1 MQRRA
6 ITRGVLG
13 DPERDGK
20 GWGNPKG
27 AGKKAAQV
35 VSRLVH
41 DSYGNYVVQKLI
53 AYAAPGERQWICD
66 AIRRCALTDMPPLL
80 GCAQASADRR
90 SPDSCL
96 PGRQSEGLL
105 LKPFGKM

>member
-66 AIRRCALTDMPPLL
+66 AIRRCALTDMPPLP
-80 GCAQASADRR
+80 GCPQASADRLTR
-90 SPDSCL
+90 LTRFNLAGNPKVCS
-96 PGRQSEGLL
+96 
-105 LKPFGKM
+105 